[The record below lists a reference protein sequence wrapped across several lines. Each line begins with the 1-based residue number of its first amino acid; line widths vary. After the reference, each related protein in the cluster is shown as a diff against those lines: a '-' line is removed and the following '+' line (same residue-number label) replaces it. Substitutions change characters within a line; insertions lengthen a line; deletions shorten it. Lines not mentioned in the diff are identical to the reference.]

1 MLGIGLKMTSVL
13 VFLTMASFLK
23 VNEEI
28 PLGELVFFRSFFAI
42 PPILVFLA
50 VRGELISGV
59 KTSRPFGH
67 LRRGLTGVMGMFCG
81 FYGITQLPLPETTV
95 IGYTSPLLIVILSAV
110 VLKETVRLYRWTAV
124 LLGLVGVAIIV
135 APRLTVLSGG
145 VDALG
150 GSGLGALASL
160 GGAFFASLA
169 SLAIKD
175 LTKSERSATI
185 AFYFSLT
192 CTAFSLLTLPL
203 GWVVPTPEQAL
214 TLILAGTCGGIAQV
228 LLTECFRYAD
238 MSVIAPFEYTSLIFS
253 IIIGWWIFGD
263 IVTWQ
268 TLAGS
273 LIVVGSGLF
282 IILRERTLGI
292 RNARIRDQVARPGGG

>member
-1 MLGIGLKMTSVL
+1 MLGIGLKMISVL

-23 VNEEI
+23 ANDSI
-28 PLGELVFFRSFFAI
+28 PVGELVFFRSFFAI

-50 VRGELISGV
+50 WRGELKTGV
-59 KTSRPFGH
+59 RTSRPFGH
-67 LRRGLTGVMGMFCG
+67 LRRGLTGVGGMFCG

-110 VLKETVRLYRWTAV
+110 VLKEVVRLYRWTAV
-124 LLGLVGVAIIV
+124 LVGLIGVGIIV
-135 APRLTVLSGG
+135 APRLTVLGSG
-145 VDALG
+145 VENLG
-150 GSGLGALASL
+150 GAGLGALASL
-160 GGAFFASLA
+160 CGAFFASLA

-185 AFYFSLT
+185 AFYFSVT
-192 CTAFSLLTLPL
+192 CTSFSLLTIPL
-203 GWVVPTPEQAL
+203 GWVIPTPEQAL
-214 TLILAGTCGGIAQV
+214 MLILAGTCGGIAQV

-253 IIIGWWIFGD
+253 IFIGWWIFGD
-263 IVTWQ
+263 LVTWQ

-273 LIVVGSGLF
+273 VIVVGSGLF
-282 IILRERTLGI
+282 IIMRERALGI
-292 RNARIRDQVARPGGG
+292 RNARIRDQLARPGGG